1 MRDSSGGSFWAFR
14 KGRSKDSCW
23 SDKWNKHV
31 RDQTHDE
38 PLALC
43 LTEVIG
49 IRNIWGDASFV
60 LIGCIAAVTANVSF
74 SIMTSLRALIK

>member
-1 MRDSSGGSFWAFR
+1 MRDSSGGSFWVFR
-14 KGRSKDSCW
+14 KGKAKGSCW

-49 IRNIWGDASFV
+49 IRNIW
-60 LIGCIAAVTANVSF
+60 
-74 SIMTSLRALIK
+74 